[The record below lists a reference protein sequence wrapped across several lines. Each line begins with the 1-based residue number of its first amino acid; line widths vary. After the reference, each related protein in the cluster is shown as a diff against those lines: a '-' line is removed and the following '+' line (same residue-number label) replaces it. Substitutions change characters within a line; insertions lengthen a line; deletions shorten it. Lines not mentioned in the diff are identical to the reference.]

1 MRASGRR
8 ANGVSRAQLEA
19 FGLASIAAVLL
30 VASGSAQPQ
39 TQDASKGQSFSAS
52 TSAILVDVVVRDSAG
67 RPATNLTAADFE
79 LTEDRV
85 AQKIDSFTRVSRGG
99 GIGVGVAW
107 RSPETT
113 TLVSAPGT
121 AGDGRTAPGD
131 AVDDATTALVFD
143 HLSSE
148 SLRLAQKATLAYVPM
163 SGESSVKVGVF
174 ATDPG
179 VRVIQRYT
187 NDRALMRRA
196 VERIAPSGTSAEDA
210 KTERL
215 DEIVERRRDLRS
227 ENAVAVAAAAGSTGA
242 GLSRTA
248 SEIGQRESEL
258 RLIQTELN
266 MIRAFDNLDRDHRGY
281 DAILGLIAVIQTLAD
296 FPGRKTIVFFSEGLP
311 AAPGLSARLDS
322 VIDIANRANVTTYAV
337 DARGLRT
344 RSASTNPQKEIN
356 AFADERLNQ
365 ISTGNDRTE
374 QPLTMSFERVE
385 DTMRLDSRTGLARL
399 AGETGGF
406 LVEESNALSSAF
418 TRIDEDNQFHYL
430 LTYSPTNT
438 VFDGK
443 FRAIQV
449 KVRRPGMQVFA
460 RKGYHAVRTVRAGD
474 AGDVEGPAL
483 ALLDRRPLPNAF
495 PVHAASFSFPDPVR
509 PGLTPVL
516 VRVATEGL
524 RFTVDQERSTYSG
537 QVTVLVRVRDDQ
549 GREIDK
555 LSQQYLLTGE
565 SRDLAAAKRG
575 EILFYREPDLAPGV
589 YSIESIVFDAMARHG
604 SIRVATLSV
613 PAAQPS
619 ALGMSSLVLVDR
631 VEEVS
636 DPPKPGARGVPPLYI
651 GRMLVYPNLGQPI
664 RRSGAGELPFYF
676 TLYGNTQDV
685 AVTAQLLHNGRTLAD
700 APVQLPRSTA
710 PRVQHVGRLPI
721 GALPAGTY
729 ELRIRVIDGPQELSR
744 TAFFTL
750 VD

>member
-1 MRASGRR
+1 MPDSGRR
-8 ANGVSRAQLEA
+8 AAGGGRTARRLGA
-19 FGLASIAAVLL
+19 AAITLAAIVATPAA
-30 VASGSAQPQ
+30 APPQ
-39 TQDASKGQSFSAS
+39 EPSKGQSFSAS
-52 TSAILVDVVVRDSAG
+52 ATAILVDVVVRDNAG
-67 RPATNLTAADFE
+67 RPATNLAAADFE

-107 RSPETT
+107 RAPSKT
-113 TLVSAPGT
+113 TLVSAPSGG
-121 AGDGRTAPGD
+121 GDDSD
-131 AVDDATTALVFD
+131 ARDDAADDATTALVFD
-143 HLSSE
+143 HLSTE
-148 SLRLAQKATLAYVPM
+148 SLRLAQKATLAYVPA

-179 VRVIQRYT
+179 IRVIQRYT
-187 NDRALMRRA
+187 TDRALMRRA
-196 VERIAPSGTSAEDA
+196 VQRIAPSGTSVDDR

-215 DEIVERRRDLRS
+215 DELIERRRDLRG
-227 ENAVAVAAAAGSTGA
+227 ENETAIAAASASTGA
-242 GLSRTA
+242 ALSRGST
-248 SEIGQRESEL
+248 EIGSRESEL
-258 RLIQTELN
+258 RLVQTELN
-266 MIRAFDNLDRDHRGY
+266 MIRAFDSLDRDRRGY
-281 DAILGLIAVIQTLAD
+281 DAILALNAIIQTLAD
-296 FPGRKTIVFFSEGLP
+296 LPGRKTIVFFSEGLP

-322 VIDIANRANVTTYAV
+322 IIDVANRANVTTYAV
-337 DARGLRT
+337 DARGLGT
-344 RSASTNPQKEIN
+344 RSASRNPQKEID
-356 AFADERLNQ
+356 AFAEERRHQLT
-365 ISTGNDRTE
+365 TGNDRTE

-399 AGETGGF
+399 AQETGGF

-418 TRIDEDNQFHYL
+418 QRIDEDNQFHYL

-449 KVRRPGMQVFA
+449 KVRKPGMQVFA
-460 RKGYHAVRTVRAGD
+460 RKGYRAVRRVRAGD

-483 ALLDRRPLPNAF
+483 ELLNRRPLPNAL
-495 PVHAASFSFPDPVR
+495 PVHAASFSFPDPAR

-524 RFTVDQERSTYSG
+524 RFVVDQERATYSG
-537 QVTVLVRVRDDQ
+537 QVTVLVRVRDHQ
-549 GREIDK
+549 GREVEK

-565 SRDLAAAKRG
+565 SRDVAAAKRG

-604 SIRVATLSV
+604 SVRVATLTV
-613 PAAQPS
+613 PPVQAT

-631 VEEVS
+631 LEEVS
-636 DPPKPGARGVPPLYI
+636 DPPKPGAHGAPPLYV
-651 GRMLVYPNLGQPI
+651 GRTLLYPNLGQPI
-664 RRSGAGELPFYF
+664 RRSGAGDLPFYF
-676 TLYGNTQDV
+676 TLYGNTQD
-685 AVTAQLLHNGRTLAD
+685 AAASAQLLHNGQMLAE
-700 APVQLPRSTA
+700 APVELPRSTA

-729 ELRIRVIDGPQELSR
+729 ELRIRVTDGRHELSR
-744 TAFFTL
+744 TAFFTI